1 MMMVRTLRAQR
12 ASDTSGVN
20 FRIAGD
26 VVSSHFKG
34 VAGYH
39 LGMVVDLPNATG
51 GGAYGKG
58 NCWQAVL
65 QCGWANIDPFEAL

>member
-39 LGMVVDLPNATG
+39 LGRLCHR
-51 GGAYGKG
+51 Y
-58 NCWQAVL
+58 VL
-65 QCGWANIDPFEAL
+65 KNTIQFFNPLKHKA

>member
-1 MMMVRTLRAQR
+1 
-12 ASDTSGVN
+12 
-20 FRIAGD
+20 
-26 VVSSHFKG
+26 
-34 VAGYH
+34 
-39 LGMVVDLPNATG
+39 MVVDLPNATG